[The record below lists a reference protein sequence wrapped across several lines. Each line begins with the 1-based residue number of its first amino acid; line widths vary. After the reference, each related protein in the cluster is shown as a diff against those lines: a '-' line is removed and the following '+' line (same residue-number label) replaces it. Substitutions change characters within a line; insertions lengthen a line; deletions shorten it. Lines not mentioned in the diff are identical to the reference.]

1 MEFQVI
7 RAANALFTLL
17 LQCVLL
23 GVALGVVRKAH
34 AQAAYV
40 IAAAAGLRVLSTCCL
55 DLGSLALELGARY
68 ETLQTVSPFLRI
80 AGTLEFALHWGAL
93 SFAAVLLA
101 RAFAARTAQGGAAHG
116 S

>member
-7 RAANALFTLL
+7 SAISALITLL

-40 IAAAAGLRVLSTCCL
+40 VAAAAGLRVLSTCCL
-55 DLGSLALELGARY
+55 DLGSLALELGDQY
-68 ETLQTVSPFLRI
+68 ETLGTLSPFLRI

-93 SFAAVLLA
+93 AFAAVLLA
-101 RAFAARTAQGGAAHG
+101 RAFAARGAQGEAVHG